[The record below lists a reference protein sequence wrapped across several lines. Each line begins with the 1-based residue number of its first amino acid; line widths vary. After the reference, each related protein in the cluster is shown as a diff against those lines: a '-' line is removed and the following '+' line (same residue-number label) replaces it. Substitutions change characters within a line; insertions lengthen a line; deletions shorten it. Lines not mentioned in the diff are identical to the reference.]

1 MCDNAAKDYTTADML
16 KYRMMHLSSRHLA
29 RKISL
34 VLAGAEACSSS
45 NIKGPSTEGPES
57 EGECEPVF
65 EYHDSS
71 GGPASGVRPLTAVLQ
86 QLCVRIAECYAAVPL
101 PWV

>member
-1 MCDNAAKDYTTADML
+1 ML
-16 KYRMMHLSSRHLA
+16 YKVMRHNSSSDLA
-29 RKISL
+29 RNLSL
-34 VLAGAEACSSS
+34 MLAGAEACSSS
-45 NIKGPSTEGPES
+45 NIQGPGTEGSES

-86 QLCVRIAECYAAVPL
+86 QLCVRVAECYAAVPL

>member
-1 MCDNAAKDYTTADML
+1 M
-16 KYRMMHLSSRHLA
+16 
-29 RKISL
+29 ISL
-34 VLAGAEACSSS
+34 VLTGAEACSSS
-45 NIKGPSTEGPES
+45 DIKGQCSEGFES

-65 EYHDSS
+65 KHHDSS

-86 QLCVRIAECYAAVPL
+86 QLCVRVAECYAAIPL